1 MCIWGYKNMSK
12 TKTLLTNLKNRFT
25 FNSKKELVDFFV
37 RIFFFLAT
45 IISASFIIII
55 IFFIAREGIKPFVT
69 DNNGIGRV
77 DVIRFLMGDTWLQ
90 GTVFQSNLYG
100 VGFIIINTVY
110 IALLSLS
117 ISMPIGVLTALF
129 IAKIAPKRLSEIL
142 RTTVELLAAIPSI
155 IYGLFGSGIILQL
168 VYNFA
173 KLFGIQSSGGN
184 SVMATVLVL
193 SLMILPTI
201 TALSEVAIRSV
212 RKDIIHGSLAL
223 GATKTQTNF
232 KVVLTSAKSGI
243 FTAAILGTGRALGEA
258 TAVYLVAGN
267 ARSGPSLGF
276 FQTTSTLTSTMLQG
290 LKETIGIDYDIRFS
304 VGIVL
309 MIIILLTNATLN
321 FIKRRVGN
329 VDVK

>member
-1 MCIWGYKNMSK
+1 MKKNESLFM
-12 TKTLLTNLKNRFT
+12 NLKKSLS
-25 FNSKKELVDFFV
+25 FNSKKEFVDFLV
-37 RIFFFLAT
+37 RVFFLICT
-45 IISASFIIII
+45 IISASFIFII

-69 DNNGIGRV
+69 DNDGIGRV
-77 DVIRFLMGDTWLQ
+77 NIIRFLMGTTWLE
-90 GTVFQSNLYG
+90 GTVFRSNLYG
-100 VGFIIINTVY
+100 VGFIIVNTVY
-110 IALLSLS
+110 ITLLALL
-117 ISMPIGVLTALF
+117 IAMPVGVLTALF
-129 IAKIAPKRLSEIL
+129 IAKIAPKKLSEIL

-155 IYGLFGSGIILQL
+155 VYGLFGSGVILKI
-168 VYNFA
+168 VYDLA
-173 KLFGIQSSGGN
+173 KVFGVQSPGGN
-184 SVMATVLVL
+184 SVLATVLVL
-193 SLMILPTI
+193 ALMILPTI
-201 TALSEVAIRSV
+201 TALSEVAVRSV
-212 RKDIIHGSLAL
+212 RSDIEKGSLAL

-267 ARSGPSLGF
+267 ARSGPSLGL

-309 MIIILLTNATLN
+309 MIIILLTNTILN
-321 FIKRRVGN
+321 FVKRRIGK